1 MDVPDVSFKV
11 ELEDFEAKRGAL
23 LPVGSEGGIRDGE
36 NFFFYKIPPESFRR
50 DRRGCCFYL
59 KAGAG

>member
-36 NFFFYKIPPESFRR
+36 KTFSFTKF
-50 DRRGCCFYL
+50 CL
-59 KAGAG
+59 KVFGGTGEVVVFT